1 MPSFCERVSCSAE
14 KVKEKKQKPLRSK
27 GRTSCRTFCYFLV
40 QRDDQHNFSSSIT
53 NSNSRKKK
61 RHGKVRNRFSFYANA
76 KEGGV
81 SFFWTNPASKKQLS
95 ITSLDKKLPY
105 LRRKPNSFNI
115 IYTYTLLEEKKTWV
129 TRNTAFII
137 FVFPSSFTRGRKYT
151 GRIRRSAFPSGW
163 RNGIH
168 SVVIGTKCDEI
179 EVIYRHGYVR
189 PIVKP

>member
-81 SFFWTNPASKKQLS
+81 CFFWTNPASKKQLS

-105 LRRKPNSFNI
+105 LRRKPNSFNS
-115 IYTYTLLEEKKTWV
+115 IYTYTLLEEKK
-129 TRNTAFII
+129 RESQEIRL
-137 FVFPSSFTRGRKYT
+137 SSFSYFLPLSLEGAEIQVVFDGRRFQVAGET
-151 GRIRRSAFPSGW
+151 ASTVSSLV
-163 RNGIH
+163 RNAM
-168 SVVIGTKCDEI
+168 K
-179 EVIYRHGYVR
+179 
-189 PIVKP
+189 